1 MATLGLMLLRFF
13 SLPRYPM
20 VSALDSKLNLRLS
33 QPLAPFEI
41 LSMLNEV
48 RDVQQLLVE
57 LRIRHQLL

>member
-1 MATLGLMLLRFF
+1 VATLGLMLLRFF

-57 LRIRHQLL
+57 L